1 MEPMTLV
8 ILGLAAAIII
18 LACLLINEFRMHTED
33 LTSLNATIGR
43 QANRIEALEEM
54 IEFGPQ
60 KPKGPV
66 KIMDIK
72 TEALTRTQFSEADTD
87 IIEPKDLDHG

>member
-1 MEPMTLV
+1 
-8 ILGLAAAIII
+8 
-18 LACLLINEFRMHTED
+18 MHTED

-43 QANRIEALEEM
+43 QTARIEALEEM

-60 KPKGPV
+60 KQPV

-72 TEALTRTQFSEADTD
+72 TEALTRTQFAEAETD
-87 IIEPKDLDHG
+87 IIEPNDKGETR